1 MTVDQFA
8 IPEGYAAFDAA
19 SLRAWLAGR
28 EACAGRLGG
37 RAAEWEI
44 AEIGDGN
51 LNYVFIAKGPAGS
64 LCVKQALPY
73 LRMVGESWPL
83 TLRRAHFERMALQ
96 VQAKIT
102 PELVPAVLDGDDV
115 MCCTVQEDLSD
126 HVIIRKGMV
135 HDARVY
141 PRFAEH
147 AAEYMARCLFMT
159 SDLHLPLPRK
169 WDLAESF
176 FGNHNLASIT
186 HAIMF
191 NDPYVESANNGWN
204 KPYINGYARR
214 LREDIALRRASN
226 RLKTM
231 FLTEAQALIH
241 CDLHTGSIMV
251 TEDSTK
257 VIDPEFAFCGPMAF
271 DTGKLLGNLLI
282 NYFSHSGWEAAPG
295 ERDSY
300 RRWVL
305 ETAAAVW
312 EKFAA
317 RFLALWRDPEMA
329 AGDGYPAVL
338 HADAAGAAELERAQ
352 GEYMEKLRR
361 DTLAFA
367 GLFMIR
373 RLVGIAHNID
383 TKLIADPRRRARC
396 EGRGL
401 QLGIELL
408 GDPDRFASLDAV
420 AARAEE
426 IEGTEPALT
435 KE

>member
-8 IPEGYAAFDAA
+8 IPEGYAPFDAD

-28 EACAGRLGG
+28 DACAGRLGG
-37 RAAEWEI
+37 KPEQWDI

-51 LNYVFIAKGPAGS
+51 LNYVFIAKGPEGS

-96 VQAKIT
+96 VQAKIA
-102 PELVPAVLDGDDV
+102 PALVPAVLDGDETL
-115 MCCTVQEDLSD
+115 CCTVQEDLSD
-126 HVIIRKGMV
+126 HIIIRKGMV

-141 PRFAEH
+141 PRFA
-147 AAEYMARCLFMT
+147 ADIAEYMARCLFMT

-169 WDLAESF
+169 WELAGDF

-186 HAIMF
+186 HTIMF
-191 NDPYVESANNGWN
+191 NDPYVESANNHWN
-204 KPYINGYARR
+204 EPYINGYARR
-214 LREDIALRRASN
+214 LREDVELRRASN

-282 NYFSHSGWEAAPG
+282 NYFSHSGWEDEPG
-295 ERDSY
+295 GRDSY

-305 ETAAAVW
+305 DTSKAVW
-312 EKFAA
+312 EKFEAG
-317 RFLALWRDPEMA
+317 FLALWRDPA
-329 AGDGYPAVL
+329 VAVGDGYPAVL
-338 HADAAGAAELERAQ
+338 YADAAGKAELERAQ
-352 GEYMEKLRR
+352 HEYMAKLYR
-361 DTLAFA
+361 DTLAYA

-383 TKLIADPRRRARC
+383 TKLIEDPRRRARC

-408 GDPDRFASLDAV
+408 GGPEGFASLDAV
-420 AARAEE
+420 AARAEQ
-426 IEGTEPALT
+426 IEGAEPALT
-435 KE
+435 EE